1 MICSLCQTGKTD
13 IPALKSGEFFS
24 VVTDTTT
31 TSAYKCS
38 YRKIQIMKKRM
49 EEFRE
54 TGNEHCSAQNKLL
67 KFFDTVCYI

>member
-1 MICSLCQTGKTD
+1 MKCSLCQTGKTD

-38 YRKIQIMKKRM
+38 YRKIQSYGKC
-49 EEFRE
+49 
-54 TGNEHCSAQNKLL
+54 GNSEVTNYWILFCSK
-67 KFFDTVCYI
+67 

>member
-38 YRKIQIMKKRM
+38 YRKIQMYYVNIYIGER
-49 EEFRE
+49 
-54 TGNEHCSAQNKLL
+54 
-67 KFFDTVCYI
+67 DT